1 VKLSV
6 SLPEDDIAYV
16 DEYAR
21 RTRASSRSSVLHRA
35 IDLLR
40 MSEMEDA
47 YATAWDEWAAS
58 EDAQLWDRTTGDGIA
73 DAAR

>member
-6 SLPEDDIAYV
+6 SLPEEDIAYV

-40 MSEMEDA
+40 LSELEDA
-47 YATAWDEWAAS
+47 YATAWDEWQAT
-58 EDAQLWDRTTGDGIA
+58 EDAGLWDRTAGDGIG